1 MIKTILNST
10 KIFAS
15 DYDENLTDVTGRNTI
30 LMGVYHAIAAADL
43 GGDLSNREIFTLTN
57 LDHVTIS
64 NLDLSTPLFRSMNG
78 TPIVASLYFKSTE
91 AHGSGDYDGFA
102 IIVDPNGG
110 VRKVGEIV
118 G

>member
-15 DYDENLTDVTGRNTI
+15 DEDENLTDISDRSNI
-30 LMGVYHAIAAADL
+30 LMCVYRAITSADML
-43 GGDLSNREIFTLTN
+43 GDLANREIFTLTN

-64 NLDLSTPLFRSMNG
+64 NLSLTTPLFLSLNG

-102 IIVDPNGG
+102 IIIDPNGSN
-110 VRKVGEIV
+110 RKTGEIV